1 MPLTPF
7 QAQVALLLSEN
18 RTEDSHLAGGAALHF
33 KPDSLRFSVDLDY
46 FHDSEARV
54 SSAFEQ
60 DRKLL
65 IKNSYQCVI
74 EMNQPGYLRCLVKR
88 DKQATKVEWAH
99 DSSWRFMPVQYIK
112 NIGYMLDPIDLAIN
126 KLLAL
131 VGRDEARDFLDVHYT
146 HQNILPLGAQIWA
159 ACGKDPGF
167 NPRSLLELLKR
178 RGKYHAQDFTRLHL
192 QAPVDLQKLKM
203 DWLHMLD
210 DAEQFIQLSP
220 PDDIGCLYYSP
231 EKQKF
236 IQPVDF
242 SKSSSIARHF
252 AKPGGILPIIKP

>member
-7 QAQVALLLSEN
+7 QAEVALLLSEN

-46 FHDSEARV
+46 FHDSETRV

-60 DRKLL
+60 DRNLL
-65 IKNSYQCVI
+65 VKNGYQCVI

-88 DKQATKVEWAH
+88 NKQATKVEWAH
-99 DSSWRFMPVQYIK
+99 DSSWRFMPVQYVK
-112 NIGYMLDPIDLAIN
+112 NIGYMLHPIDLAIN
-126 KLLAL
+126 KILAL

-146 HQNILPLGAQIWA
+146 HHNILPLGAQVWA

-178 RGKYHAQDFTRLHL
+178 RGKYHSQDFVRLNLHT
-192 QAPVDLQKLKM
+192 PVDLQRLKT
-203 DWLHMLD
+203 DWLQMLD
-210 DAEQFIQLSP
+210 EVEHFVQIAP
-220 PDDIGCLYYSP
+220 PDDIGCLYYSITD
-231 EKQKF
+231 QKF
-236 IQPVDF
+236 IQPTEF
-242 SKSSSIARHF
+242 SKSSNILRHF
-252 AKPGGILPIIKP
+252 AKPGGILPLVMP